1 MEEKYNY
8 YDNRRAMM
16 VEKGR
21 IEDEITKL
29 NKKMTSWQMKSFYIL
44 LALADI
50 CSAIITKILLIM
62 TCAILQTAMSFYDV
76 IKDTISAGKIKKLES
91 EKKVIDA
98 YIKEIDEEY
107 EKSLEAFMNIE
118 PKAESVKKTVKM
130 NASRRKMIEEVLNRS
145 KTQKTTIEDD
155 DETLTR

>member
-21 IEDEITKL
+21 IEDEIIKL

-44 LALADI
+44 LAFADI
-50 CSAIITKILLIM
+50 CSAIITKIPLIM
-62 TCAILQTAMSFYDV
+62 TCAILQTAISFYDV

-91 EKKVIDA
+91 EKKVIDD

-107 EKSLEAFMNIE
+107 EKSLEAFMNNQQNKE
-118 PKAESVKKTVKM
+118 DVKTTANKKASK
-130 NASRRKMIEEVLNRS
+130 RKMIEEILNRS
-145 KTQKTTIEDD
+145 KAQKLDAND

>member
-44 LALADI
+44 LAFADI
-50 CSAIITKILLIM
+50 CSAIITKIPLIM
-62 TCAILQTAMSFYDV
+62 TCAILQTAISFYDV

-91 EKKVIDA
+91 EKKDIDD

-107 EKSLEAFMNIE
+107 EKSLEAFMNNQQNKE
-118 PKAESVKKTVKM
+118 DVKTTANKKASK
-130 NASRRKMIEEVLNRS
+130 RKMIEKILNRS

-155 DETLTR
+155 DETLSR

>member
-16 VEKGR
+16 VEKGK

-44 LALADI
+44 LAFADI
-50 CSAIITKILLIM
+50 CSAIITKIPLIM
-62 TCAILQTAMSFYDV
+62 TCAILQTAISFYDV

-91 EKKVIDA
+91 EKKVIDD

-107 EKSLEAFMNIE
+107 EKSLEAFMNNQQNKE
-118 PKAESVKKTVKM
+118 DVKTTANKKASK
-130 NASRRKMIEEVLNRS
+130 RKMIEKILNGS

-155 DETLTR
+155 DENLTR

>member
-29 NKKMTSWQMKSFYIL
+29 NKRMTSWQMKSFYIL
-44 LALADI
+44 LAIADI
-50 CSAIITKILLIM
+50 CSAIITKIPLIM
-62 TCAILQTAMSFYDV
+62 TCAILQTAISFYDV

-91 EKKVIDA
+91 EKKIIDD

-107 EKSLEAFMNIE
+107 EKSLEAFMNNQQNKE
-118 PKAESVKKTVKM
+118 DVKTTVNKK
-130 NASRRKMIEEVLNRS
+130 SSKRKMIEEILNRS
-145 KTQKTTIEDD
+145 KAQKLDAED

>member
-21 IEDEITKL
+21 IEDEIIKL

-44 LALADI
+44 LAFADI
-50 CSAIITKILLIM
+50 CSAIITKIPLIM
-62 TCAILQTAMSFYDV
+62 TCAILQTAISFYDV

-91 EKKVIDA
+91 EKKVIDD

-107 EKSLEAFMNIE
+107 EKSLKAFMNNQQNKE
-118 PKAESVKKTVKM
+118 DVKTTANK
-130 NASRRKMIEEVLNRS
+130 NASKRKMIKEILNRS
-145 KTQKTTIEDD
+145 KAQKLDAND

>member
-50 CSAIITKILLIM
+50 CSAIITKIPLIM
-62 TCAILQTAMSFYDV
+62 TCAILQTAISFYDV

-91 EKKVIDA
+91 EKKVIDD
-98 YIKEIDEEY
+98 YIKEIDEAY

-130 NASRRKMIEEVLNRS
+130 NASKRKMIEEILNRS

>member
-44 LALADI
+44 LAFADI
-50 CSAIITKILLIM
+50 CSAIITKIPLIM
-62 TCAILQTAMSFYDV
+62 TCAILQTAISFYDV

-91 EKKVIDA
+91 EKKVIDD

-107 EKSLEAFMNIE
+107 EKSLEAFMNNQQNKE
-118 PKAESVKKTVKM
+118 DVKTTANK
-130 NASRRKMIEEVLNRS
+130 NASKRKMIEEILNRS
-145 KTQKTTIEDD
+145 KAQKLDAND
-155 DETLTR
+155 NETLTR

>member
-44 LALADI
+44 LAFADI
-50 CSAIITKILLIM
+50 CSAIITKIPLIM
-62 TCAILQTAMSFYDV
+62 TCAILQTAISFYDV

-91 EKKVIDA
+91 EKKVIDD

-107 EKSLEAFMNIE
+107 EKSLEAFMNNQQNKE
-118 PKAESVKKTVKM
+118 DVKTTANKKASK
-130 NASRRKMIEEVLNRS
+130 RKMIEEILNRS

>member
-8 YDNRRAMM
+8 YNNRRTMM
-16 VEKGR
+16 IEKGR

-29 NKKMTSWQMKSFYIL
+29 NKRMTSWQMKSFYIL
-44 LALADI
+44 LAIAAI
-50 CSAIITKILLIM
+50 CSAIITKIPLIM
-62 TCAILQTAMSFYDV
+62 TCAILQTAISFYDV

-91 EKKVIDA
+91 EKKVIDD

-107 EKSLEAFMNIE
+107 EKSLEAFMNNQQNKE
-118 PKAESVKKTVKM
+118 DVKTTVNKK
-130 NASRRKMIEEVLNRS
+130 SSKRKMIEEILNRS
-145 KTQKTTIEDD
+145 KAQKLDAED

>member
-29 NKKMTSWQMKSFYIL
+29 NKRMTSWQMKSFYIL
-44 LALADI
+44 LAIADI
-50 CSAIITKILLIM
+50 CSAIITKIPLIM
-62 TCAILQTAMSFYDV
+62 TCAILQTAISFYDV

-91 EKKVIDA
+91 EKKIIDD

-107 EKSLEAFMNIE
+107 EKSLEAFMNNQQNKE
-118 PKAESVKKTVKM
+118 DVKTTTNKK
-130 NASRRKMIEEVLNRS
+130 SSKRKMIEEILNRS
-145 KTQKTTIEDD
+145 KAQKLDAED

>member
-21 IEDEITKL
+21 IEDEIIKL

-44 LALADI
+44 LAFADI
-50 CSAIITKILLIM
+50 CSAIITKIPLIM
-62 TCAILQTAMSFYDV
+62 TCAILQTAISFYDV

-91 EKKVIDA
+91 EKKVIDD

-107 EKSLEAFMNIE
+107 EKSLKAFMNNQQNKE
-118 PKAESVKKTVKM
+118 DVKTTANKKASK
-130 NASRRKMIEEVLNRS
+130 RKMIEEILNRS
-145 KTQKTTIEDD
+145 KAQKLDAND
-155 DETLTR
+155 NETLTR

>member
-8 YDNRRAMM
+8 YNNRRTMM
-16 VEKGR
+16 IEKGR

-29 NKKMTSWQMKSFYIL
+29 NKRMTSWQMKSFYIL
-44 LALADI
+44 LAIADI
-50 CSAIITKILLIM
+50 CSAIITKIPLIM
-62 TCAILQTAMSFYDV
+62 TCAILQTAISFYDV

-91 EKKVIDA
+91 EKKVIDD

-107 EKSLEAFMNIE
+107 EKSLEAFMNNQQNKE
-118 PKAESVKKTVKM
+118 DVKTTVNKK
-130 NASRRKMIEEVLNRS
+130 SSKRKMIEEILNRS
-145 KTQKTTIEDD
+145 KAQKLDAED

>member
-16 VEKGR
+16 VEKGK

-44 LALADI
+44 LAFADI
-50 CSAIITKILLIM
+50 CSAIITKIPLIM
-62 TCAILQTAMSFYDV
+62 TCAILQTAISFYDV

-91 EKKVIDA
+91 EKKVIDD

-107 EKSLEAFMNIE
+107 EKSLEAFMNNQQNKE
-118 PKAESVKKTVKM
+118 DVKTTANKKASK
-130 NASRRKMIEEVLNRS
+130 RKMIEKILNGT

-155 DETLTR
+155 DENLTR

>member
-29 NKKMTSWQMKSFYIL
+29 NKRMTSWQMKSFYIL
-44 LALADI
+44 LAIADI
-50 CSAIITKILLIM
+50 CSAVITKIPLIM
-62 TCAILQTAMSFYDV
+62 TCAILQTAISFYDV

-91 EKKVIDA
+91 EKKVIDD

-107 EKSLEAFMNIE
+107 EKSLETFMNNQQNKE
-118 PKAESVKKTVKM
+118 DVKTTANKK
-130 NASRRKMIEEVLNRS
+130 SSKRKMIEEILNRS
-145 KTQKTTIEDD
+145 KAQKLDAED
-155 DETLTR
+155 DETLTK

>member
-1 MEEKYNY
+1 
-8 YDNRRAMM
+8 
-16 VEKGR
+16 
-21 IEDEITKL
+21 
-29 NKKMTSWQMKSFYIL
+29 MKSFYIL

-50 CSAIITKILLIM
+50 CSAIITKIPFIM

-76 IKDTISAGKIKKLES
+76 IKDTVSAGKIKKLES

-130 NASRRKMIEEVLNRS
+130 NASKRKMIEEILNRS

-155 DETLTR
+155 DETLTRNKNFLVVF